1 MNLNALLAVPVVLPM
16 LGAGILLLLSAKR
29 FRFLQFI
36 ATIGVLGVVLAA
48 AIVMLINSL
57 SGPIVLDMG
66 GWAAPVGIVLVADRL
81 STLMLVTSVT
91 VTLLVLLYSVFQGVA
106 DGDKGAPSAIYYPAF
121 LLLSGGVSN
130 AFLSGDLFN
139 IYVGFELLLAA
150 SFVLITMGG
159 TQERIRT
166 GTVYVIVSLV
176 SSMIFLIAIGLTYAA
191 AGTVNL
197 AQLALRLPELDP
209 GIQMIL
215 QVMLLIGFAIKAAIF
230 PLSAWLPDSYP
241 TASAPVTA
249 VFAGLLTKVGI
260 YAIIRTQ
267 TLLFPDG
274 RLNDVI
280 AGFAIAAMIVGILG
294 AVAQKD
300 IKRLLSFTLVSHM
313 GYMVWGVALG
323 STGGFSSTVFYA
335 VHHITVQTTLF
346 LVVGL
351 IERRGG
357 ITSMNKLGSLAAATP
372 VIAALYLIPALNLAG
387 VPPMSGFLGKL
398 GLMEASAQRGTG
410 LDWLLIGTGIV
421 TSILTLYAVMRVW
434 NMVFWQEP
442 PEPLPENDCPKGM
455 IGVAGALVAITLGL
469 SVIANPLRHF
479 TDDAASEL
487 LARAPYIAAVLP
499 NEGER
504 GGGISPEVTEE
515 STEEPTPDP
524 SVAPTIEPTEQA
536 TTPEGGTDE

>member
-1 MNLNALLAVPVVLPM
+1 MNLNVLLALPVVLPM

-36 ATIGVLGVVLAA
+36 ATIGVLSLVLAA
-48 AIVMLINSL
+48 AIALLIGSL
-57 SGPIVLDMG
+57 DGPIVLNMG
-66 GWAAPVGIVLVADRL
+66 GWAAPVGIVLVADKL
-81 STLMLVTSVT
+81 STLLLVTSVT

-121 LLLSGGVSN
+121 LLLSAGVSN

-139 IYVGFELLLAA
+139 IYVGFELLLAS

-159 TQERIRT
+159 TQERMRT

-176 SSMIFLIAIGLTYAA
+176 SSMVFLVAIGLTYAA

-197 AQLALRLPELDP
+197 AQLALRLPELDQ

-215 QVMLLIGFAIKAAIF
+215 QVLLLIGFAIKAAIF

-274 RLNDVI
+274 ALNDVL
-280 AGFAIAAMIVGILG
+280 AWFAVAAMLVGILG

-351 IERRGG
+351 IERRTGT
-357 ITSMNKLGSLAAATP
+357 TSMSKLGSLAAGTP
-372 VIAALYLIPALNLAG
+372 LIAALYLIPALNLAG
-387 VPPMSGFLGKL
+387 IPPMSGFLGKL
-398 GLMEASAQRGTG
+398 GLMEASAHRGTG
-410 LDWLLIGTGIV
+410 LDWLLIAAGII
-421 TSILTLYAVMRVW
+421 TSILTLYAVIRVW
-434 NMVFWQEP
+434 NMAFWQEAP
-442 PEPLPENDCPKGM
+442 DPLPENDCPKGM
-455 IGVAGALVAITLGL
+455 IGIAATLVAVTLGL

-479 TDDAASEL
+479 TDDTAVEL
-487 LARAPYIAAVLP
+487 RARAPYIATVLP
-499 NEGER
+499 QEGQR
-504 GGGISPEVTEE
+504 GEGISPNVTDDHMEE
-515 STEEPTPDP
+515 
-524 SVAPTIEPTEQA
+524 
-536 TTPEGGTDE
+536 PEGGNDE

>member
-1 MNLNALLAVPVVLPM
+1 MYVV
-16 LGAGILLLLSAKR
+16 
-29 FRFLQFI
+29 
-36 ATIGVLGVVLAA
+36 
-48 AIVMLINSL
+48 
-57 SGPIVLDMG
+57 
-66 GWAAPVGIVLVADRL
+66 
-81 STLMLVTSVT
+81 
-91 VTLLVLLYSVFQGVA
+91 
-106 DGDKGAPSAIYYPAF
+106 
-121 LLLSGGVSN
+121 
-130 AFLSGDLFN
+130 
-139 IYVGFELLLAA
+139 
-150 SFVLITMGG
+150 
-159 TQERIRT
+159 
-166 GTVYVIVSLV
+166 VSLV
-176 SSMIFLIAIGLTYAA
+176 SSMVFLIAIGLTYAA

-209 GIQMIL
+209 GIQLIL

-280 AGFAIAAMIVGILG
+280 AGFAIAAMLVGILG

-300 IKRLLSFTLVSHM
+300 IKRLLSFTLISHM
-313 GYMVWGVALG
+313 GYMVWGVAIG
-323 STGGFSSTVFYA
+323 STGGFSSTIFYA

-357 ITSMNKLGSLAAATP
+357 TTSMNKLGSLAAGAP
-372 VIAALYLIPALNLAG
+372 LIAALYLIPALNLAG

-410 LDWLLIGTGIV
+410 LDWLLIAAGII
-421 TSILTLYAVMRVW
+421 TSILTLYAVTRVW
-434 NMVFWQEP
+434 NMVFWQEA
-442 PEPLPENDCPKGM
+442 PEPIPEKECPKGM
-455 IGVAGALVAITLGL
+455 MGVAATLVAITLGL

-479 TDDAASEL
+479 TDDAAYEL
-487 LARAPYIAAVLP
+487 KSRAPYIATVLP
-499 NEGER
+499 EAGER
-504 GGGISPEVTEE
+504 GKGVSPEIT
-515 STEEPTPDP
+515 D
-524 SVAPTIEPTEQA
+524 APT
-536 TTPEGGTDE
+536 EGGTHE